1 MAGCQSADAG
11 KAENESRQDL
21 AAFVICGLTIATA
34 PSATSTPYVPIL
46 SILFILPILFYSLEH
61 LRP

>member
-11 KAENESRQDL
+11 NAENESRQDL
-21 AAFVICGLTIATA
+21 AAFVICGLTIAAA
-34 PSATSTPYVPIL
+34 PSTPSIPIL
-46 SILFILPILFYSLEH
+46 SILFILPTLFYSLEH